1 MEDDLNLNNFFI
13 TVLNN
18 NESDLFSQ
26 FFFETMTKT
35 LVMFVGEMEFG
46 NFNFTV
52 HGNTNNGDYGKNW
65 DGASKAEVAL
75 GQVIFMLFVFLF
87 VIVFMNILNAIA
99 IGDIEVL

>member
-1 MEDDLNLNNFFI
+1 
-13 TVLNN
+13 
-18 NESDLFSQ
+18 
-26 FFFETMTKT
+26 
-35 LVMFVGEMEFG
+35 MFAGEMEFG

-52 HGNTNNGDYGKNW
+52 HGNTNNGSYGNDPFHKW

-99 IGDIEVL
+99 IGDIEVLFT

>member
-1 MEDDLNLNNFFI
+1 MTLIVIILI

-18 NESDLFSQ
+18 NESNPFPQ

-52 HGNTNNGDYGKNW
+52 HGNTNNGDYGKDW

-75 GQVIFMLFVFLF
+75 GQVIFMMFVFLF